1 MTRDLDWFPDLPA
14 GWQCKPLKAVCDY
27 RVSNVDKVP
36 ADGELPVR
44 LCNYTDVY
52 HNEFIR
58 LDMDLMHTTATQ
70 AEIERFGLAVD
81 DVVITKDSETWD
93 DIGVPAVIAESAPDL
108 VCGYHLAMLRPSASE
123 LDGRYLFRCL
133 QARPMQFQ
141 FERTA
146 TGVTR
151 FGLGLD
157 AIGRLY
163 LPVPPL
169 SRQRAIAA
177 YLDRET
183 AKIDAMIAAK
193 DHQLS
198 LLTEKR
204 RAIITHAV
212 TRGIDPNAAMRDSGD
227 QGLGVVPAHWTVCH
241 LRRVLSDSTYGISA
255 TAGPDGTVPML
266 RMGDIVDGEIRYSKL
281 AYVEEVDGSLLLNA
295 GDLLFNRTNSL
306 DQIGKVGIV
315 RSSGVFPCTFA
326 SYLVRLRTNGMAA
339 PDYLHQLLNS
349 DYCLAWARGE
359 AIPAIGQ
366 ANLNPFRYGYMTIA
380 VPPLHEQRMI
390 VTHLADITSH
400 IDAVALGTKHT
411 VSLLKERRIAL
422 IAAAVSGQ
430 IDLEDAA

>member
-1 MTRDLDWFPDLPA
+1 MSDIRLKHVATSFCSGGTPDTSSAEYWAHGNEPGIPWVAISDMSSCEYVDATAKQITEAGRQSKRMEILDPGVLLYSMYASLGHVAELRIGATINQAILGIVLPA
-14 GWQCKPLKAVCDY
+14 T
-27 RVSNVDKVP
+27 VD
-36 ADGELPVR
+36 R
-44 LCNYTDVY
+44 
-52 HNEFIR
+52 
-58 LDMDLMHTTATQ
+58 
-70 AEIERFGLAVD
+70 RFM
-81 DVVITKDSETWD
+81 TWALRYLQ
-93 DIGVPAVIAESAPDL
+93 PRVIADANSNTQDNLNAEKVRNLRFPFPT
-108 VCGYHLAMLRPSASE
+108 LA
-123 LDGRYLFRCL
+123 
-133 QARPMQFQ
+133 
-141 FERTA
+141 
-146 TGVTR
+146 
-151 FGLGLD
+151 
-157 AIGRLY
+157 
-163 LPVPPL
+163 
-169 SRQRAIAA
+169 RQRAIAA

-212 TRGIDPNAAMRDSGD
+212 TRGIDANAAMRDSGD
-227 QGLGVVPAHWTVCH
+227 EGLGVVPAHWTVCH

-306 DQIGKVGIV
+306 DPIGKVGIV

-326 SYLVRLRTNGMAA
+326 SYLVRLRTNCMAA

-390 VTHLADITSH
+390 VKHLADITSH